1 MRRNVLKLSV
11 AFSLCVG
18 AIGVGGIVPV
28 SAESLI
34 SPVSAVP
41 ISTKLTQAVTIQE
54 QVLTS
59 KTDLLSTN
67 IRVPQLAGMLDTR
80 YQEELNWILLSHA
93 QKDLANW
100 DQEAASASEQ
110 AAADGY
116 AFHPYELYISY
127 DLKSDG
133 ADNGIVSLVVTT
145 EGFTGGTSAPR
156 VDTYTVRNASEATRV
171 TLPELFGTEYKS
183 IIDAQVRKE
192 MNANPGQYFADDFK
206 GIGEEQSFYVEN
218 NEAVIVFQKYSI
230 APGYV
235 GSPEFR
241 IALDDANTSE
251 DAGSSDAL
259 VISLNGKQKA
269 VTALTGEGNKAA
281 MLPLREV
288 AEALGFKIK
297 WNAQQRSAELT
308 TVDSSFKTTIAT
320 GKDTYSVNQKA
331 QSLGAAPTLIEGKLY
346 VPVRFFSEVIGASV
360 SFQE

>member
-1 MRRNVLKLSV
+1 MRQSVLKLSV

-28 SAESLI
+28 SADTLF
-34 SPVSAVP
+34 SPVKAVP
-41 ISTKLTQAVTIQE
+41 ILAKLSQAVTIQE
-54 QVLTS
+54 QILTS

-67 IRVPQLAGMLDTR
+67 IRVPQLAGMLDMH

-93 QKDLANW
+93 QQDLANW
-100 DQEAASASEQ
+100 EQEAASASEQ

-116 AFHPYELYISY
+116 AFRPYELYISY
-127 DLKSDG
+127 ALKSDG

-156 VDTYTVRNASEATRV
+156 VDTYTIRNASEATRV
-171 TLPELFGTEYKS
+171 TLPELFGTDYKT

-192 MNANPGQYFADDFK
+192 ISANPDQYFADDFK
-206 GIGEEQSFYVEN
+206 GIGEEQSFHVEN

-241 IALDDANTSE
+241 LALDNPSTSE
-251 DAGSSDAL
+251 GAGSSDAF

-269 VTALTGEGNKAA
+269 VVALTEEGSKAA
-281 MLPLREV
+281 ILPLREV
-288 AEALGFKIK
+288 AEALGLKIK
-297 WNAQQRSAELT
+297 WNAENRSAEVT
-308 TVDSSFKTTIAT
+308 TADSSFKTTVVT
-320 GKDTYSVNQKA
+320 GKDAYSVNQKTR
-331 QSLGAAPTLIEGKLY
+331 SLGAAPILMEGKLY
-346 VPVRFFSEVIGASV
+346 VPVRFFSEVVGATILFS
-360 SFQE
+360 E